1 MVLEHGH
8 WRHVRRDL
16 LRSYC
21 VSLYCCK
28 GTPCTFP
35 FWLLISDSSSELKLM
50 LKLNYFNWTR
60 LEVSTSDCR
69 LLSRLHDCGLRMSPI
84 RFKEILRMIP
94 PWRESQGSGRRSP
107 PLARGFPSSTSRWDG
122 TIWDQYQ
129 RGPNFGEI
137 PGPELGD
144 EPPLRAGSL
153 PKRRKD
159 VASWRCRKKLRTG
172 LGNKY
177 SLANMAITADVC
189 MCTRKVRSDAS
200 LMRLQRSAIPQ
211 DASNAHLSCPVAR
224 L

>member
-8 WRHVRRDL
+8 WRHVRRGI
-16 LRSYC
+16 LRSCC

-129 RGPNFGEI
+129 RCPNFGEI

-172 LGNKY
+172 LGNCSCRGKFLEI
-177 SLANMAITADVC
+177 SGMENF
-189 MCTRKVRSDAS
+189 RKFPTSFFHFLTGYWKFILLIISRPKCH
-200 LMRLQRSAIPQ
+200 RIIF
-211 DASNAHLSCPVAR
+211 
-224 L
+224 